1 MTEKHVIDQ
10 YIDQLAANIAAVRAS
25 IAQTAERAHRS
36 SGEITLIAVSKTKPV
51 EMVQA
56 AYQLGVTDFGE
67 NRVQEALPKLEAF
80 HPQGLHWHMIGHL
93 QTNKANK
100 VAASF
105 DSVQSVDSLH
115 LAQALERHAAGHGR
129 RLPVLLEVNVA
140 EEASKEGMTRQEAPG
155 LARQIAQLPH
165 LEIQGLMTVAPIA
178 HDPEEVRPVFRALRE
193 LRDQLRAML
202 PDCSWDQLSM
212 GMTDDYPVAIE
223 EGATMV
229 RIGRAIFGER
239 PKKV

>member
-140 EEASKEGMTRQEAPG
+140 EEA
-155 LARQIAQLPH
+155 
-165 LEIQGLMTVAPIA
+165 
-178 HDPEEVRPVFRALRE
+178 
-193 LRDQLRAML
+193 
-202 PDCSWDQLSM
+202 
-212 GMTDDYPVAIE
+212 
-223 EGATMV
+223 
-229 RIGRAIFGER
+229 
-239 PKKV
+239 